1 MNCTQILNDREENQM
16 QQARNQ
22 QTEIRLDTHGEDYG
36 SWMSNP
42 VLYMMGTLLAL
53 SAVLAALSFSVL
65 HTLVFSLY

>member
-1 MNCTQILNDREENQM
+1 M

-53 SAVLAALSFSVL
+53 SAALAALSFSVL